1 MKKETEK
8 LKLPQ
13 VIEKITKKEMT
24 FTELPDSQK
33 VKVLKEIKKSKRNVK
48 FFGEKWYDCLSKKFF
63 ASEYMLNENDQN
75 GYEKEVKE
83 FESFASYFEY
93 LDGDIYENACYYG
106 YMFSEDEI
114 NKYKLNIDKMNFDAF
129 IDDTLDL
136 YTFDHV
142 KSLDEYD
149 FEDEEIEYDGNP
161 INIDEILEW
170 TFNHDI
176 IQTSEDLKWA
186 IKDFEKT
193 FNCRDA
199 TNVFIFFLI
208 KNQFETIKEP
218 LIDYICKYGEKSGAS
233 FGAIYFLYGKETAYQ
248 AIKYSKELHLERR
261 QKDRIKKCKEL
272 FDALENG
279 EVKIRRDIRY
289 NAKLQLY
296 EIYELYYLFNT
307 PVTYINRYFR
317 TLNEFACFLSFDLS
331 GADLSHAPIKEN
343 DVETYKIDNKTKLP
357 FKIQSLTYE
366 VIKKYEKQIF
376 IVIQRWR
383 DSQQKEILAH
393 KHFFERFFDFVH
405 FLRNDLTNADLIM
418 CDGIENIA
426 TIPNLKLENV
436 LVRSIASDK
445 LKIKM
450 IPFKGT
456 EAVDFDLT
464 SKYEMEIVNNSLR
477 KRTDE
482 EDSKNVSYISDI
494 HLNHRIKEYDC
505 KTITDVEYV
514 LRLVVN
520 KIIDDA
526 TDINLIGGDV
536 SSDLNIFKR
545 FITLL
550 SEKNERGNDYFFV
563 LGNHELWPFANK
575 KINDVIT
582 FYRNLFDE
590 EDFEKLHLVHNNL
603 FYNVEDTWKEVTEEE
618 LFNISNEDLKKKMRD
633 AQLIIFGGIG
643 FAGKNEIFNANNL
656 INGEN
661 IDFLRE
667 DEIKESEKF
676 LKLYEK
682 VTTVLEENN
691 LIVLTHM
698 PISDW
703 GGELHTKNG
712 VVYVNGHTHKNYY
725 CDDGAKRIFAD
736 NQIGYKCKNIQLKK
750 IPVEFGYDWFADY
763 QNGIHEIT
771 REDYLKFY
779 RGIGETITF
788 WREYDKLYLIKNN
801 NTYMFVLQNHKKE
814 FLILNGGS
822 TKKLSKHSLDYF
834 YDNLEK
840 YSESIHQYL
849 AGYSSFQKQ
858 VSSMIKQIGGT
869 GEIHGAIVDIDFYN
883 HLYINPLDRTI
894 TPYFANSIV
903 DKYVYSNVPSLLK
916 YECPSNYEK
925 FIALQNTENPL
936 IPFDSHQ
943 KLSKRTEHVESTE
956 MYRVSRILKGFQYT
970 TNKNVIRIWNDD
982 LVDKVSEENGREI
995 LSNLMLLNETVKKE

>member
-1 MKKETEK
+1 MEKEKTTLSQIILEVANEE
-8 LKLPQ
+8 L
-13 VIEKITKKEMT
+13 T
-24 FTELPDSQK
+24 FFELPYEVK
-33 VKVLKEIKKSKRNVK
+33 IKVLKKIKKNKVDIK
-48 FFGEKWYDCLSKKFF
+48 AFGKKWFNCLLKKFF
-63 ASEYMLNENDQN
+63 AIEYLLDKNNQAN
-75 GYEKEVKE
+75 YVEKVDE
-83 FESFASYFEY
+83 FESFDDYFKY
-93 LDGDIYENACYYG
+93 LDGDIYDNACYYG
-106 YMFSEDEI
+106 YIFSEDEI
-114 NKYKLNIDKMNFDAF
+114 NKYRLNIERMNFDSF
-129 IDDTLDL
+129 IDETIDL
-136 YTFDHV
+136 YTFDYV
-142 KSLDEYD
+142 KSLDYKFTQSLD
-149 FEDEEIEYDGNP
+149 DKS
-161 INIDEILEW
+161 IDIKKMLEW
-170 TFNHDI
+170 ISNYEPIMSCDELQWAFSYFKRAFIYRKAKFAFFYFIATYQINN
-176 IQTSEDLKWA
+176 IQ
-186 IKDFEKT
+186 
-193 FNCRDA
+193 N
-199 TNVFIFFLI
+199 
-208 KNQFETIKEP
+208 P
-218 LIDYICKYGEKSGAS
+218 LIEYICKYGEMDGAT
-233 FGAIYFLYGKETAYQ
+233 FAMIYFLFGRNAALKVIENFKGQYFYSRERGKKKKLKLLLNEFD
-248 AIKYSKELHLERR
+248 HN
-261 QKDRIKKCKEL
+261 RIK
-272 FDALENG
+272 FNRF
-279 EVKIRRDIRY
+279 VKYDE
-289 NAKLQLY
+289 KLQLY
-296 EIYELYYLFNT
+296 QIHDCYFLSNT
-307 PVTYINRYFR
+307 PVTYLDRYF
-317 TLNEFACFLSFDLS
+317 TTINELMDFLSYDLR
-331 GADLSHAPIKEN
+331 GADLSQAPITIKDIEKCK
-343 DVETYKIDNKTKLP
+343 TDNHTKFP
-357 FKIQSLTYE
+357 NNSLVTSKNSNNSL
-366 VIKKYEKQIF
+366 VLIKKYENNEF
-376 IVIQRWR
+376 EVIQEWF
-383 DSQQKEILAH
+383 DENQNVILKKEH
-393 KHFFERFFDFVH
+393 TFDFFFDFAH
-405 FLRNDLTNADLIM
+405 FLKNDLTNADLIM

-436 LVRSIASDK
+436 LVRSVVGDK
-445 LKIKM
+445 IEIKM
-450 IPFKGT
+450 IPFKKIET
-456 EAVDFDLT
+456 VDFDLT
-464 SKYEMEIVNNSLR
+464 SKYEMEIVNNSLCER
-477 KRTDE
+477 AND
-482 EDSKNVSYISDI
+482 EDSENVSYISDI
-494 HLNHRIKEYDC
+494 HLNHRIKEFDC

-514 LRLVVN
+514 LRLIVN

-536 SSDLNIFKR
+536 SSDLSIFKR
-545 FITLL
+545 FIMLL
-550 SEKNERGNDYFFV
+550 SEKNERENDYFFV
-563 LGNHELWPFANK
+563 LGNHEFWPFSNK

-656 INGEN
+656 IYGEN

-712 VVYVNGHTHKNYY
+712 VVYVNGHTHKNYFY
-725 CDDGAKRIFAD
+725 DDGAKRIFAD
-736 NQIGYKCKNIQLKK
+736 NQIGYRGKNIQLKK
-750 IPVEFGYDWFADY
+750 IPVEVGYDWFADY

-788 WREYDKLYLIKNN
+788 LREYDKLYLIKNN

-814 FLILNGGS
+814 CLILNGGS
-822 TKKLSKHSLDYF
+822 TRKLSKHPLDYF

-849 AGYSSFQKQ
+849 ANYSLFQKQ
-858 VSSMIKQIGGT
+858 VSSMVKQIGGI
-869 GEIHGAIVDIDFYN
+869 GKIHGAIVDIDFYN

-903 DKYVYSNVPSLLK
+903 DKYVYSNIPSLLK

-943 KLSKRTEHVESTE
+943 KLSKRTEYVESTE